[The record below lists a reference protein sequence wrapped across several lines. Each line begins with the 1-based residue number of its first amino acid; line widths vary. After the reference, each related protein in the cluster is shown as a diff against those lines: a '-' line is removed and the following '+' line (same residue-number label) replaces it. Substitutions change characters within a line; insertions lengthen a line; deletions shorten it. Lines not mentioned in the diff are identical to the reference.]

1 MPQLIVTSSSRGAG
15 KTGVAAAIARTLAY
29 EGTPVRLARVGG
41 ADDPGAKE
49 DAAYFGR
56 CEFAPGSWE
65 EPVAEPPAA
74 GEGEFVVCEADGS
87 EAAGR
92 IVVARRSLPEPPAL
106 TGAKAVVVTAV
117 PAFELASVPREMDGV
132 PVFAVPED
140 RTLAGFTLRD
150 VQELIPGELLVAGDV
165 PEDTTCDHLVI
176 APIGSDA
183 GQPYFR
189 RFESMAVVARFDR
202 TDMHLAALAA
212 DPNFL
217 ILTGGRHPSGYTID
231 AAEAR
236 GVPVYLVPTDTE
248 STVLLLEDVFGRSRF
263 RGERKLERMA
273 ALLAEAGLFETVRP
287 AALAG

>member
-1 MPQLIVTSSSRGAG
+1 MPQLIVTSSAPGAG

-41 ADDPGAKE
+41 ADDTAAKE

-56 CEFAPGSWE
+56 CEFAPGSWA
-65 EPVAEPPAA
+65 EPVGSPPSAV
-74 GEGEFVVCEADGS
+74 EGEFVVAEADES
-87 EAAGR
+87 EAEGR
-92 IVVARRSLPEPPAL
+92 VVVARRSLPDAAAVA
-106 TGAKAVVVTAV
+106 GARAVVVTAV
-117 PAFELASVPREMDGV
+117 PAFELPSLPREIAGV

-150 VQELIPGELLVAGDV
+150 VQELIPGELLVEGEM
-165 PEDTTCDHLVI
+165 PEDATCDHLVI

-189 RFESMAVVARFDR
+189 RFEAKAVVARFDR

-212 DPNFL
+212 EPVFL

-231 AAEAR
+231 AAQAR

-248 STVLLLEDVFGRSRF
+248 STVVLLEEVFGRSRF
-263 RGERKLERMA
+263 RGERKLDRMA
-273 ALLAEAGLFETVRP
+273 ELLAGVGFFEVVQPAGV
-287 AALAG
+287 AG